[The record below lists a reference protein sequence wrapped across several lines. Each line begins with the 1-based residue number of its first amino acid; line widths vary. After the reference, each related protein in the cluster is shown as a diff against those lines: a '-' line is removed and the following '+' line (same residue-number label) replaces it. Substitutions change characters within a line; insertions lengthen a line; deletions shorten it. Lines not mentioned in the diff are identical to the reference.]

1 MMKIKPNDTKE
12 CPECGSKIYS
22 HFINSVPPMI
32 KWSCSCGFLRF
43 EEGEA
48 ENEALQ

>member
-1 MMKIKPNDTKE
+1 MKTIKHNETKE
-12 CPECGSKIYS
+12 CPECGFKIYP

-32 KWSCSCGFLRF
+32 EWSCSCGYLRF

-48 ENEALQ
+48 RND